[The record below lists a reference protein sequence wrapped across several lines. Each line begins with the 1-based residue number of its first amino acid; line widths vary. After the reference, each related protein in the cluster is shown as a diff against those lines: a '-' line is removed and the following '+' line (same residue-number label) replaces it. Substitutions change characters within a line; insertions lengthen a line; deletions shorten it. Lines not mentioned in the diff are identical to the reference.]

1 MFQEELNIFVP
12 AQTIQSGHLND
23 RVDVHAGF
31 SSIDRCAEQPVL
43 AANGN
48 RPDAVFRPVVGQR
61 ASAIL
66 EIGHHLLTAI
76 AYICDRLCELSVT
89 GHDLSVRPLYE
100 SVDYRLLMFET
111 ALHTGLRLEML
122 LIIAALKVE

>member
-1 MFQEELNIFVP
+1 MLQKELNIFVT
-12 AQTIQSGHLND
+12 ANAVKLGHLND
-23 RVDVHAGF
+23 CVDVHAGL

-66 EIGHHLLTAI
+66 EIGHHVLTAI

-89 GHDLSVRPLYE
+89 GHDLGVRPLYE
-100 SVDYRLLMFET
+100 SFDYRLLMFEA